1 MNQPNKYPSVTVLI
15 CALNDFKHLFAHRYL
30 LGRYLPRA
38 IRKYGPWWYP
48 GYYPPLATLYW
59 LGYAG
64 VKGRLNLIPYFL
76 VDGIAKTAGWIRG
89 IFESTGNNSK
99 KPKE

>member
-89 IFESTGNNSK
+89 VFKFTRG
-99 KPKE
+99 